1 MSTQVLSVSRQTEW
15 KMKVFLEWTNIE
27 LSSKLSLSC
36 GVNVNCY
43 KSVRHHIL
51 TVPPGIG
58 NTLTILQANQYW
70 VSRCILYLAKFRAIR
85 RFLLEDV
92 RSGATLWEHLVVI
105 RDEKLCPF
113 VKFKIILSPLCFS
126 LDPLTNMQWR
136 TLIFTINL
144 RLDSSTRKK

>member
-27 LSSKLSLSC
+27 LPSKLSLSS

-58 NTLTILQANQYW
+58 NTLTILLANQYW
-70 VSRCILYLAKFRAIR
+70 VSRYILYLAKFRAIG
-85 RFLLEDV
+85 RFLLEGV
-92 RSGATLWEHLVVI
+92 RSGTTLWEHLVVI
-105 RDEKLCPF
+105 RDEKLCPYM
-113 VKFKIILSPLCFS
+113 KFKIILSLLCF
-126 LDPLTNMQWR
+126 LLHPLTNKQWR
-136 TLIFTINL
+136 TLTFIINL
-144 RLDSSTRKK
+144 QIDSSTRKK